1 MRENVLDSMWG
12 KIKSKIRPQWKAAFL
27 SSFIVGVLAYGYTM
41 ANHFLTYDSMWN
53 QVSSQNMITSG
64 RQFLTYACGFSSYY
78 DLPWVNGFIAI
89 LFLALTAVV
98 LVEVFRI
105 ESKVSAVLT
114 GGVLVAFPAV
124 ISTFSYMYTVDGYMI
139 AVFLSAAAV
148 LITDQKK
155 KGFLG
160 GIVLLGVSLGIYQ
173 AYYSF
178 AIVLCILKLL
188 LDILDKKSFREIF
201 AKALRY
207 IVMGVGA
214 YVFYIVTLKIM
225 LYAQGLTL
233 SGYQGVDKLDGFAL
247 SELPRGI
254 WRAVKTFF
262 WFLADKH
269 SMSSTGA
276 MKASVWVL
284 IFLAVFFYVYLFVKT
299 KLQKKWL
306 YVLIILALLMIT
318 PVGATLVCVMSPDAY
333 FHLLMR
339 LPWALFF
346 VFALVLMERVL
357 QSGDRKW
364 SIGKTATSFMTLGF
378 TAVLVFQ
385 FVIAS
390 NVASFNLEKRF
401 EKTNALC
408 IRIVDRLEQM
418 PGYERGM
425 KVALIGGGVDQRKYP
440 YTDTTSLYLKG
451 YYGVEGTITI
461 SSVDD
466 FASFLFHYLN
476 VTIIPATY
484 EEEVEAAMTEEFREM
499 GTFPAENSIRLIG
512 DVWVIKLNG

>member
-1 MRENVLDSMWG
+1 MKENVLDGMWG
-12 KIKSKIRPQWKAAFL
+12 KIKSKIRPQWKAAFV
-27 SSFIVGVLAYGYTM
+27 SSFIVGLLAYGYMMT
-41 ANHFLTYDSMWN
+41 NHFLTYDSMWN
-53 QVSSQNMITSG
+53 QISSQNMITSG

-78 DLPWVNGFIAI
+78 DLPLVNGFIAI
-89 LFLALTAVV
+89 LFLALTSVV
-98 LVEVFRI
+98 LVEIFDI
-105 ESKVSAVLT
+105 KSSVSAALT
-114 GGVLVAFPAV
+114 GGILVAFPAV

-139 AVFLSAAAV
+139 AVFLSAVAV
-148 LITDQKK
+148 LVTDKKK

-160 GIVLLGVSLGIYQ
+160 GIILLGVSLGIYQ

-188 LDILDKKSFREIF
+188 LNILDKKSFKEIF
-201 AKALRY
+201 AKALQY

-214 YVFYIVTLKIM
+214 YIFYIVTLKIM
-225 LYAQGLTL
+225 LHAQGLAL

-254 WRAVKTFF
+254 WRAIKTFI

-269 SMSSTGA
+269 ALSTTGA
-276 MKASVWVL
+276 MKVAVWGL
-284 IFLAVFFYVYLFVKT
+284 ILLAAFSYVYLFVKV

-306 YVLIILALLMIT
+306 YALLAIALLIVT

-333 FHLLMR
+333 FHLIMR

-346 VFALVLMERVL
+346 VFALVVVERVL
-357 QSGDRKW
+357 QGENLKWVKRKN
-364 SIGKTATSFMTLGF
+364 ALSFLTLGF
-378 TAVLVFQ
+378 AAVLIFQ
-385 FVIAS
+385 FVIVS
-390 NVASFNLEKRF
+390 NVAAFNLEKRF
-401 EKTNALC
+401 EKTNSLC

-425 KVALIGGGVDQRKYP
+425 KVALIGGGVDQGKYP
-440 YTDTTSLYLKG
+440 YTDLTSSYLRG
-451 YYGVEGTITI
+451 YYGVEGTLTI

-476 VTIIPATY
+476 VTIIPASY
-484 EEEVEAAMTEEFREM
+484 EEEVEAALTEEFQEM
-499 GTFPAENSIRLIG
+499 GTFPAEDSIRLIN
-512 DVWVIKLNG
+512 DIWVIKLNG